1 MLPAQTGSL
10 LSCCHGYESQRHPF
24 LFIGTS
30 FIPNARRWIGRAAAK
45 PMITS
50 GNGWKISLISFPS
63 MLLLV
68 SLPIATGDIKMAVKK
83 KRAARMRRKG
93 MVMTLVFLMVF
104 SLLTM
109 RRIDVL
115 RLPLLPLLTKYRRRS
130 CGKRIVAYG
139 PEYDN
144 KTSAISFIRF
154 IESWRQQPTSQ
165 SVRKKRTACR

>member
-1 MLPAQTGSL
+1 
-10 LSCCHGYESQRHPF
+10 
-24 LFIGTS
+24 
-30 FIPNARRWIGRAAAK
+30 
-45 PMITS
+45 
-50 GNGWKISLISFPS
+50 

-144 KTSAISFIRF
+144 KTSAISFSRF